1 MKSNLASIDLT
12 RRQRNTFY
20 QLYAAEADSWEFHAL
35 IQDIDTRVTREDF
48 DAAWGDAGILMV
60 EDPRVALS
68 RFMYLVN
75 ELRSKYDISPGERQ
89 L

>member
-1 MKSNLASIDLT
+1 MNSNLTSLDLT

-20 QLYAAEADSWEFHAL
+20 QLYASEADSWEFHAL

-48 DAAWGDAGILMV
+48 DAAWGDAGILMI
-60 EDPRVALS
+60 DSPRLALS

-75 ELRSKYDISPGERQ
+75 ELRSVYEISEGESKW
-89 L
+89 